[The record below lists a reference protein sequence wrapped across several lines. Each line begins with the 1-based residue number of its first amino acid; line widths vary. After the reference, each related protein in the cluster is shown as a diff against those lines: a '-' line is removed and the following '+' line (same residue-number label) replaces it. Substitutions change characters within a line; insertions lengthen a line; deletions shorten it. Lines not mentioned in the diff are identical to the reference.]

1 MYRYTVLI
9 VEDDPAFRELLVTAL
24 NTDACSILEAADGL
38 QAIQLLDEQRVS
50 GVELDLILLDLMLP
64 HLDGLAVLNHVTAH
78 CHSAAVVAISA
89 SQWYLQAA
97 KASGAKVTMQKPF
110 KLDELVGLVERYCAK
125 AA

>member
-1 MYRYTVLI
+1 MKLCTLLV
-9 VEDDPAFRELLVTAL
+9 VEDNLQFRKMLVTAL
-24 NTDACSILEAADGL
+24 DNDAYTVLEAADGL
-38 QAIQLLDEQRVS
+38 QAIQVLDERS
-50 GVELDLILLDLMLP
+50 AAGTEIDLILLDLMLP

-78 CHSAAVVAISA
+78 CHTAAVVAISA

-97 KASGAKVTMQKPF
+97 KASGAKVTMRKPF